1 MKQDAH
7 QISATRAARSAAL
20 RLGNRQLSGA
30 GVVEFVLIIA
40 VVVGLVLLF
49 KTQITSLLTTIFGE
63 IENAAQGVF

>member
-1 MKQDAH
+1 MKQSGNRV
-7 QISATRAARSAAL
+7 SAIRAARSAVL

>member
-1 MKQDAH
+1 MKQDAN
-7 QISATRAARSAAL
+7 QIPAIRAARSAVL